1 VINLSKPPWDTV
13 ELSGTLLMNG
23 EKNRL
28 RSRLGVVCICISSV
42 VIGTPRAGA
51 VLFQSTDDPTFNT
64 TAPSGVLTN
73 SGWQYQGLWLNFLGT
88 PIAPQFFI
96 VANHVGGT
104 TNDVFLFNGLPYHPI
119 AAFKTFDSDLTIW
132 QVRETFPS
140 YAPLYSSS
148 DETNKHLVV
157 FGRGTQ
163 RGAPVV
169 VGGQTNGWY
178 WGTPDGVQRWGENDV
193 ASVTN
198 LGVGVGDMLRV
209 VFDGNGGSNEC
220 HLSDGDSSG
229 GVFIQDNGVW
239 KLAGINHGVDG
250 EFSNDV
256 DGTTF
261 TAALTDRREL
271 FQQDGPDP
279 SDWILID
286 DTQPVPSAFYSTR
299 ISANLDW
306 IYSVIDFNLGRDLP
320 TPTTLRIG
328 NDVLVSFV
336 TDSNRFYF
344 VQQTT
349 NAVDGAWTTFTNNVP
364 GTGGTVTVV
373 DPNAATFP
381 ARYYRLGFAQ

>member
-1 VINLSKPPWDTV
+1 
-13 ELSGTLLMNG
+13 MNG
-23 EKNRL
+23 EKNRW
-28 RSRLGVVCICISSV
+28 RSGLGILCICISSV
-42 VIGTPRAGA
+42 VIGTPRADA
-51 VLFQSTDDPTFNT
+51 VLFQSTCDPNFNT

-104 TNDVFLFNGLPYHPI
+104 TNDVFLFNGLPYHPV

-140 YAPLYSSS
+140 YAPLYTSS

-169 VGGQTNGWY
+169 VDGQTNGWF
-178 WGTPDGVQRWGENDV
+178 WGISDGVRRWGENDV
-193 ASVTN
+193 ASITN

-209 VFDGNGGSNEC
+209 IFDGNGGSNKC

-229 GVFIQDNGVW
+229 GVFIQQDGVW

-256 DGTTF
+256 DNTVF
-261 TAALTDRREL
+261 TAALTDLRGL
-271 FQQDGPDP
+271 FQQDGPA
-279 SDWILID
+279 DWIYID
-286 DTQPVPSAFYSTR
+286 DVQPIPSAFYCTR

-306 IYSVIDFNLGRDLP
+306 IYSVIDFDTNRIDL
-320 TPTTLRIG
+320 
-328 NDVLVSFV
+328 
-336 TDSNRFYF
+336 

-349 NAVDGAWTTFTNNVP
+349 NAVDGASLTFTNNLP
-364 GTGGTVTVV
+364 GNGGTVTVV
-373 DPNAATFP
+373 DPNAANSP
-381 ARYYRLGFAQ
+381 RRYNRVSYAR